1 MKTSKLLSPL
11 QGLLFLSAVASLAV
25 YLVLC
30 WQGFYAMNIDW
41 YSLDTYLGVP
51 KEYLLEAY
59 SEVMAYCMG
68 QTSQFSA
75 GIFYFSQEG
84 ADHFFD
90 VRNIFIWVGYLAKST
105 PVLYIILKLVQRK
118 DKLKS
123 HRFFGRSPEF
133 CAVIAMFF
141 LLAIIGCYAAMDFNQ
156 AFTLF
161 HMIFFPGQSNWLF
174 NPATDPVIYALPE
187 EFFRN
192 CGILI
197 GGLILL
203 GCGIAVFFEITGAK
217 KANQARQESLE
228 N

>member
-1 MKTSKLLSPL
+1 MTKTSKLLAVV
-11 QGLLFLSAVASLAV
+11 QGLLFLTAISTLSV

-30 WQGFYAMNIDW
+30 WQGFYAMNVDW

-59 SEVMAYCMG
+59 AEVMAYCMG

-84 ADHFFD
+84 ADHFVD
-90 VRNIFIWVGYLAKST
+90 VRNIFIWVGYLAKTT
-105 PVLYIILKLVQRK
+105 PILYIILRLAQRK
-118 DKLKS
+118 GQLNS
-123 HRFFGRSPEF
+123 YRFFGRSPEF
-133 CAVIAMFF
+133 CAVVGMFA
-141 LLAIIGCYAAMDFNQ
+141 LLAVIGIYAAIDFNQ
-156 AFTLF
+156 AFTVF
-161 HMIFFPGQSNWLF
+161 HMIFFPGQDNWLF

-187 EFFRN
+187 AFFRN

-203 GCGIAVFFEITGAK
+203 GCGAVVGVEIKNNA
-217 KANQARQESLE
+217 QCRQ
-228 N
+228 